1 MAGADAVLAGPW
13 GPVAAI
19 AAMALVTY
27 LCRISGV
34 LLMSRVRITPAVQ
47 RALTALP
54 GSIVAATVGPIAI
67 RSGPAAILG
76 VVAAVV
82 VARRFHNELFALL
95 AGLAVA
101 ASVRTLG
108 L

>member
-1 MAGADAVLAGPW
+1 MAGADSVLSGPW
-13 GPVAAI
+13 GPVVAI

-34 LLMSRVRITPAVQ
+34 LMMSRVRITPTVQ

-54 GSIVAATVGPIAI
+54 GSIVAATVAPIAI

-82 VARRFHNELFALL
+82 VARRFHNELLALL
-95 AGLAVA
+95 AGLVVA
-101 ASVRTLG
+101 ASVRALG